1 MFDDQDNLD
10 KVIAELR
17 RPIRI
22 DPALDQRVM
31 RRIWPLPLR
40 RRRMAFAPLAL
51 LGVAAALV
59 AWAVFPAQRRTRET
73 PQSQLQFVAVVPHAN
88 RVALVGDFNDWDPTR
103 TPMRPLPA
111 NGGTWTAVLVLSP
124 GRYRY
129 GFIVDGSRWMTDR
142 GAPRAADED
151 FDAPSSVVTVGGL

>member
-1 MFDDQDNLD
+1 VFDHEDNLD
-10 KVIAELR
+10 RVIAELR

-31 RRIWPLPLR
+31 RRISPLPPR
-40 RRRMAFAPLAL
+40 RKRMALAPLAL
-51 LGVAAALV
+51 LGMAAALV
-59 AWAVFPAQRRTRET
+59 ALAVFPTPRRSRET
-73 PQSQLQFVAVVPHAN
+73 AQSQLQFVAVVPQAS

-111 NGGTWTAVLVLSP
+111 DGGTWTAVLVLSP

-142 GAPRAADED
+142 AAPRAADED